1 MKDQAKSTMSVPEMA
16 KMLGLKKTDSYWL
29 VHKNYFQ
36 TVIVA
41 GKIRIVIS
49 SFENWYANQVHYR
62 KVNGPAPSY
71 EKHSDSYSIRD
82 ISEMLGISD
91 GSVYDLIARYKIET
105 FQVNYKT
112 RVKKKTF
119 NRWYRNQKHFRT
131 QKDRERDRK
140 AEEAS
145 MTLPE
150 MGRLLCGDRNLAY
163 KLIKENDQ
171 FVIIEIAGRKRVTK
185 DSFEKWYSSQTEYRK
200 FDDLSKEDQSRVV
213 KEHKDDGLGKALRE
227 SGQAFD
233 EDKIW
238 LSLKEASLLI
248 GKSESTIL
256 RFIQSGELP
265 AVQVNRSWR
274 IRNDEIR
281 WFLLEHEDKDEGSND

>member
-1 MKDQAKSTMSVPEMA
+1 
-16 KMLGLKKTDSYWL
+16 
-29 VHKNYFQ
+29 
-36 TVIVA
+36 
-41 GKIRIVIS
+41 
-49 SFENWYANQVHYR
+49 
-62 KVNGPAPSY
+62 
-71 EKHSDSYSIRD
+71 
-82 ISEMLGISD
+82 
-91 GSVYDLIARYKIET
+91 
-105 FQVNYKT
+105 
-112 RVKKKTF
+112 
-119 NRWYRNQKHFRT
+119 
-131 QKDRERDRK
+131 
-140 AEEAS
+140 
-145 MTLPE
+145 
-150 MGRLLCGDRNLAY
+150 
-163 KLIKENDQ
+163 
-171 FVIIEIAGRKRVTK
+171 VTK

-233 EDKIW
+233 EDKLW